1 MHEIWSVVLDVLGIS
16 GIQGLIFG
24 SAAFGILWVLKRK
37 GIVPADGEDAKKRLA
52 IVLGTTGAALIA
64 ALEQHFHAGT
74 AVEWEKL
81 VQGIVVGLIGFA
93 VATMWHTLTK
103 RKK

>member
-1 MHEIWSVVLDVLGIS
+1 MHEIWGVVLDLLGMS

-24 SAAFGILWVLKRK
+24 SSAFGLLWLLKLK

-52 IVLGTTGAALIA
+52 LVLATTGAGVIA

-74 AVEWEKL
+74 VVEWEKL
-81 VQGIVVGLIGFA
+81 VRGLVTGIIGFA
-93 VATMWHTLTK
+93 VATVWHVLTK
-103 RKK
+103 PKK